1 MLRLISTRRAI
12 TSLQQVP
19 RRALLSASRA
29 PRSDNDDEKKQQQ
42 QKQQQQKKTDE
53 SKGPASA
60 SWREIAFL
68 TLPVVLYVL
77 VSGNARSQQQVTAPN
92 VVATTDPQQQ
102 QPQQPHEQARAPTQV
117 EQNRSLL
124 VAYPR
129 FQEFLKQNGKAI
141 RGITMSLE
149 THLVT
154 VVADGF
160 APFSVYVVS
169 PAALERELA
178 ELAPAG
184 LNVRYEPATGSTKML
199 IQITVALAST
209 ALTLGVFVW
218 ASRKIG
224 GGAVK
229 SIFNQNSKVVSRI
242 EPENCKVRFKDV
254 AGLGEA
260 KHEVE
265 EFVDFLRQP
274 DKYVRLGA
282 RIPRGALLVGPP
294 GTGKTLLAKATAGE
308 AQVPFFTMAGS
319 DFTEMF
325 VGVGPARVR
334 QLFKEARA
342 AAPCIV
348 FLDEIDAVGRARSG
362 RGIESN
368 SERENTLNQLLV
380 ELDGF
385 DSKTGVIVLAATN
398 RADVLDKAL
407 TRPGR
412 FDRQIGVDLPDIR
425 GRKQIF
431 EIHLGPISYTGNRD
445 TLAETLAALTPGFS
459 GADIANVCNEAALI
473 AVRSQ
478 KDSVHLSD
486 FEAGIERVVAGLA
499 KQNRVLSDIER
510 RTVAYHEAG
519 HAVAGWFLE
528 HCDPLLK
535 VSIVPRGSAALGY
548 AMYQPQE
555 RAIMTREELIDRMCM
570 TLGGRAA
577 EELFFGR
584 ISTGAADDLNRVTK
598 QAYAQISSL
607 GMSDKVGVVAF
618 EQPEGND
625 MFAEFQRKPFSE
637 ATARVIDD
645 EVRQLIGSAYV
656 RVRELLRSKLPLVES
671 LALRLLQRDQ
681 LQSDDLT
688 EILGRR
694 PFAERRTF
702 AEIVAESDARQK
714 FVADKKKERDDKKS
728 SGGAVHE
735 QQQELKETQ
744 P

>member
-1 MLRLISTRRAI
+1 MALHHLHHLLHHHLPTLIHCHLLRAFLCQLFHTRNFLAFLRENPSA
-12 TSLQQVP
+12 V
-19 RRALLSASRA
+19 RAL
-29 PRSDNDDEKKQQQ
+29 N
-42 QKQQQQKKTDE
+42 
-53 SKGPASA
+53 
-60 SWREIAFL
+60 
-68 TLPVVLYVL
+68 
-77 VSGNARSQQQVTAPN
+77 
-92 VVATTDPQQQ
+92 
-102 QPQQPHEQARAPTQV
+102 
-117 EQNRSLL
+117 
-124 VAYPR
+124 
-129 FQEFLKQNGKAI
+129 
-141 RGITMSLE
+141 MSLE
-149 THLVT
+149 TRLVT
-154 VVADGF
+154 VLADGHPPF
-160 APFSVYVVS
+160 AFYVVS
-169 PAALERELA
+169 PAALERDIA
-178 ELAPAG
+178 EISSKPV
-184 LNVRYEPATGSTKML
+184 NVRYEPATGSGK
-199 IQITVALAST
+199 ALVHILVTMGSA
-209 ALTLGVFVW
+209 ALTIGVFLW
-218 ASRKIG
+218 ASRKLG
-224 GGAVK
+224 GNAMK
-229 SIFNQNSKVVSRI
+229 SIFSGTKPVTRV
-242 EPENCKVRFKDV
+242 EPENCKVRFPDV

-260 KHEVE
+260 KFEVQ

-274 DKYVRLGA
+274 NKYVRLGA

-385 DSKTGVIVLAATN
+385 DSKTGVIVFAATN

-412 FDRQIGVDLPDIR
+412 FDRQILVDLPDIR

-431 EIHLGPISYTGNRD
+431 DIHLKPIAYTGNRD
-445 TLAETLAALTPGFS
+445 ALAETLSALTPGFS

-478 KDSVHLSD
+478 KDSVHLTD

-555 RAIMTREELIDRMCM
+555 RAIMTREELLDRMCM

-584 ISTGAADDLNRVTK
+584 ISTGAADDLNRVTR
-598 QAYAQISSL
+598 QAYAQIASL

-618 EQPEGND
+618 EQPERND
-625 MFAEFQRKPFSE
+625 PFADFQRKPFSE
-637 ATARVIDD
+637 ATARTIDD
-645 EVRQLIGSAYV
+645 EVRLLIGGAYT
-656 RVRELLRSKLPLVES
+656 RVRELLRDKLPLVEA

-681 LQSDDLT
+681 LQSDDLN

-694 PFAERRTF
+694 PFAERRTY
-702 AEIVAESDARQK
+702 AEIVADSDAKQR
-714 FVADKKKERDDKKS
+714 VTGSNDKPS
-728 SGGAVHE
+728 SSSSSPTSPPTANE
-735 QQQELKETQ
+735 PAAQL
-744 P
+744 

>member
-1 MLRLISTRRAI
+1 LSSLSWRDALFLSLPVFTYLLFSASSARQQGELQRQQMIQVQQSFEHPTSSPAANLAASRGVPAPIVSYAQFLAFLRENAS
-12 TSLQQVP
+12 SV
-19 RRALLSASRA
+19 RALNMA
-29 PRSDNDDEKKQQQ
+29 
-42 QKQQQQKKTDE
+42 
-53 SKGPASA
+53 
-60 SWREIAFL
+60 
-68 TLPVVLYVL
+68 
-77 VSGNARSQQQVTAPN
+77 
-92 VVATTDPQQQ
+92 
-102 QPQQPHEQARAPTQV
+102 
-117 EQNRSLL
+117 
-124 VAYPR
+124 
-129 FQEFLKQNGKAI
+129 
-141 RGITMSLE
+141 LE
-149 THLVT
+149 TRLVT
-154 VVADGF
+154 VLADGHPPF
-160 APFSVYVVS
+160 AFYVVS
-169 PAALERELA
+169 PAVLERDIA
-178 ELAPAG
+178 DAVPSI
-184 LNVRYEPATGSTKML
+184 NVRYEPASGSSKAIVHIVVT
-199 IQITVALAST
+199 IASA
-209 ALTLGVFVW
+209 ALTIGVFLW
-218 ASRKIG
+218 ASRKLG
-224 GGAVK
+224 GNAMK
-229 SIFNQNSKVVSRI
+229 SIFNTSKTVTRV
-242 EPENCKVRFKDV
+242 EPENCKVRFNDV

-260 KHEVE
+260 KFEVQ

-274 DKYVRLGA
+274 NKYVRLGA

-385 DSKTGVIVLAATN
+385 DSKTGVIVFAATN

-412 FDRQIGVDLPDIR
+412 FDRQISVDLPDIR

-431 EIHLGPISYTGNRD
+431 DIHLKPIAYTGNRD
-445 TLAETLAALTPGFS
+445 ALAETLSALTPGFS

-478 KDSVHLSD
+478 KESVYLTD

-555 RAIMTREELIDRMCM
+555 RAIMTREELLDRMCM
-570 TLGGRAA
+570 TLAGRAA

-584 ISTGAADDLNRVTK
+584 ISTGASDDLNRVTR
-598 QAYAQISSL
+598 QAYAQIASL
-607 GMSDKVGVVAF
+607 GMSEKVGVVAF
-618 EQPEGND
+618 EQPERND
-625 MFAEFQRKPFSE
+625 PFADLARKPFSE
-637 ATARVIDD
+637 ATARTIDD
-645 EVRQLIGSAYV
+645 EVRTLIGGAYT
-656 RVRELLRSKLPLVES
+656 RTRELLREKLPQVEA

-694 PFAERRTF
+694 PFAERRTY
-702 AEIVAESDARQK
+702 AEIVADSDAKQRNSSN
-714 FVADKKKERDDKKS
+714 S
-728 SGGAVHE
+728 SGPSSSATPAGGANGGNGKETAGAV
-735 QQQELKETQ
+735 
-744 P
+744 